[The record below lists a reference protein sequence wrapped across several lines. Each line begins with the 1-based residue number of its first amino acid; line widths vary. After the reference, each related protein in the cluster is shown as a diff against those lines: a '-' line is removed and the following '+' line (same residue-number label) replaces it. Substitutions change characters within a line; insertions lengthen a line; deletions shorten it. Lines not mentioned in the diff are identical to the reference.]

1 MGPGLWSAGDAT
13 KNINRCAQDDALAL
27 SWTVHVRDQMADRD
41 LATGD
46 IRHVLKRG
54 FVLDPPRPATRPG
67 YFKYLI
73 ESTTPNSDGRKVGVV
88 VIPDGGAHMKLVT
101 VMWRDEL

>member
-13 KNINRCAQDDALAL
+13 KNINRCAQGDALAL

-41 LATGD
+41 LTMGD
-46 IRHVLKRG
+46 VRHVLKRG
-54 FVLDPPRPATRPG
+54 FVFDAPRPATRPG
-67 YFKYLI
+67 FFKYLI
-73 ESTTPNSDGRKVGVV
+73 ESTTPNSDGRRVGVV
-88 VIPDGGAHMKLVT
+88 VIPDGKAQMKLVT

>member
-27 SWTVHVRDQMADRD
+27 GWTLHVRDQMADRD
-41 LATGD
+41 LTTGD
-46 IRHVLKRG
+46 TRHVLKRG